1 MMGHRMRTESL
12 AKDVG
17 SLVTDFAA
25 SRVSHELIDQNNGSS
40 GRNYS
45 VRVLVSNSILTGSMA
60 VIPGNVCRG

>member
-25 SRVSHELIDQNNGSS
+25 SRVSHECIIIIGAADGIFL
-40 GRNYS
+40 Y
-45 VRVLVSNSILTGSMA
+45 VSWYQT
-60 VIPGNVCRG
+60 PF